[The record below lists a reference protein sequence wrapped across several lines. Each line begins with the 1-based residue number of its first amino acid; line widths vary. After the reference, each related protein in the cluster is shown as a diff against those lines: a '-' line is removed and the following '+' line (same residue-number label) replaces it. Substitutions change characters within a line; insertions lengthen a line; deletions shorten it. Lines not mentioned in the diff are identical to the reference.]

1 MQPTYIF
8 PEIDKLQSIFWRLNI
23 TSEIQVKRLHTT
35 SSGKYIIGNFYY
47 TGGNY
52 REAPYFLATI
62 VEYTPEYFLS
72 RVSQTFSGYSL
83 TVTSIHNPQND
94 FQLKIPR
101 FQTLS
106 QLEMLLDVKGM

>member
-8 PEIDKLQSIFWRLNI
+8 PETDKLQGIFWRLNI
-23 TSEIQVKRLHTT
+23 ACEIQVKRLPTA

-52 REAPYFLATI
+52 KKEPYFLATI
-62 VEYTPEYFLS
+62 IGYTPESFL
-72 RVSQTFSGYSL
+72 RHVSQTFSGYDLS
-83 TVTSIHNPQND
+83 VTSIHNRQND
-94 FQLKIPR
+94 FQLKIPQ
-101 FQTLS
+101 FQTPS